1 MLSNMPSDM
10 GLALRARTDRLQHFD
25 FVTLSYE
32 VRSVKPEA
40 PIYEHCLGGMGTDP
54 ARTVFFDDRIANVHG
69 AEMLGIQAVEFL
81 NRDKVL
87 AVFRG

>member
-1 MLSNMPSDM
+1 MLSNMPIDM
-10 GLALRARTDRLQHFD
+10 GLALKSGTDRMQRFD
-25 FVTLSYE
+25 QVTLSYE

-40 PIYEHCLGGMGTDP
+40 PIYEHCLEGLGTEA
-54 ARTVFFDDRIANVHG
+54 ARTVFFDDRIANVQG

-87 AVFRG
+87 GLFRG